1 MEAKISQKQREYF
14 LMEQLKYIKKELG
27 MEKDDKEALL
37 TKFRDRIKDLQ
48 GKVKEHRVLLPA
60 RSTTHNDGMC
70 IVVLYSTIKCRR
82 PPRRRLMRSWT
93 SWRP

>member
-37 TKFRDRIKDLQ
+37 TKFKDRIKDLT
-48 GKVKEHRVLLPA
+48 GPPTTATLTPFSHLLLEGGLIQSVPL
-60 RSTTHNDGMC
+60 
-70 IVVLYSTIKCRR
+70 V
-82 PPRRRLMRSWT
+82 
-93 SWRP
+93 